1 MQQFTRIFGWSVRV
15 GSMAMER
22 AYNADCFSFPDYD
35 TLVHNCR
42 HFLFFFLFL
51 IIYLRLS
58 LCLLSSFVSRSV
70 PLSR

>member
-1 MQQFTRIFGWSVRV
+1 MHATIYTHFLGGRFWV

-42 HFLFFFLFL
+42 HILFFFMFL
-51 IIYLRLS
+51 IIYLRLG
-58 LCLLSSFVSRSV
+58 LCLLSSFIR
-70 PLSR
+70 